1 MPDPGPA
8 PSGPP
13 PRLVASDLDGTL
25 LAPDGTLSAPTRRV
39 LAALDEAGV
48 PVVMVTARPLRWMGE
63 LWPAVGAHG
72 LAVVSNGALTWDVA
86 RHEPLD
92 TRPFDPAAGRR
103 VVERVLAAVPSA
115 GIGVE
120 RVSGL
125 TCDEVYCEH
134 EDPPVGL
141 VVADRDDLWDE
152 PGLKLLVQDTSADPA
167 TLREA
172 VTQAVG
178 EDAVA
183 TWTLP
188 GLVEISAPGVTKG
201 AALETVARR
210 LGVDAA
216 DVAAFGD
223 MPNDVPMLRWAG
235 RGYAVAGAHEDVR
248 AAADGVVGASEDDGV
263 ARALAGLFA
272 LGSAVMDPC

>member
-1 MPDPGPA
+1 MPDPA

-13 PRLVASDLDGTL
+13 LLVASDLDGTL
-25 LAPDGTLSAPTRRV
+25 LAPDGTLTAPTRRV
-39 LAALDEAGV
+39 LVALDEAGV
-48 PVVMVTARPLRWMGE
+48 PVVMVTARPLRWMGA

-92 TRPFDPAAGRR
+92 VRAFDADVGRR
-103 VVERVLAAVPSA
+103 VVQRVLAAVPSA

-120 RVSGL
+120 RVTGL
-125 TCDEVYCEH
+125 VRDAAYSEH
-134 EDPPVGL
+134 ERPAVGT
-141 VVADRDDLWDE
+141 VVDDHDALWDE
-152 PGLKLLVQDTSADPA
+152 PGLKLLVQDEAADPDE
-167 TLREA
+167 LRAA
-172 VTQAVG
+172 VAGAVG
-178 EDAVA
+178 DDAVA

-188 GLVEISAPGVTKG
+188 GLVEVSATGVTKG
-201 AALETVARR
+201 AALAAVAER

-216 DVAAFGD
+216 DVVAFGD

-235 RGYAVAGAHEDVR
+235 RGYAVAGAHPDVR
-248 AAADGVVGASEDDGV
+248 DAADGVVGASEDDGV

-272 LGSAVMDPC
+272 LPSAVMDPC